1 MLLSSELNCATYIE
15 STHLS
20 HAMALLGAN
29 YFSGL
34 GCEFGVDK
42 ANSNCNEPSATST
55 FQGGWFDFFALNKDS
70 FNDYEQV
77 EGRFIS
83 TRQPLDDSVGTVH
96 PTQLSVSLDN
106 SMSKLL
112 QKT

>member
-1 MLLSSELNCATYIE
+1 LYSTYIG

-42 ANSNCNEPSATST
+42 VNSNFNGPSATST
-55 FQGGWFDFFALNKDS
+55 SPGGWFGFFALDKDS

-77 EGRFIS
+77 EGRFMS
-83 TRQPLDDSVGTVH
+83 TRQPLDDRVGTVR

-106 SMSKLL
+106 FMSKLL
-112 QKT
+112 RKT